1 MKTFSLNKVIA
12 IFALLFLIGGGKTL
26 AETTATLQASS
37 TDPSQGRPEFA
48 YTINNVNVLNGGVID
63 YGYWNVNLYSVVNSP
78 ANAAAFAFY
87 AVAGK
92 PNTYYIYNY
101 SAKKWVTY
109 DLATSY
115 NNDMKGFL
123 KLSDTKTEGCYFEIT
138 SCTNDTHSGYQMRP
152 YASDG
157 TIDEDC
163 YLNYNGGNGANVS
176 LTVGLWK
183 DPGSQDKG
191 ACWILKKVDLE
202 VNSIQTST
210 NEAKPEHVFTMRNA
224 NGDYVNSNLYRTLA
238 ASDYAQF
245 AFYEVSGK
253 ASAYYI
259 YNYSAKKWLKYTT
272 SATYTKGKDFVF
284 NGEKSERS
292 EFYITDAAKD
302 GVSGVQIQ
310 PYNAAGNAANNY
322 LNFYGGGGDNVAH
335 TIGNYTTD
343 GNNDA
348 GSLWVF
354 TEVEIA
360 NNNAVITNK
369 TMSEGSVVSTL
380 LENHTG
386 NGTKLLKETAID
398 WTKQKVIA
406 EIDLSTCGTG
416 TEDLFSIGEN
426 IQTFEANNIHMYK
439 KSDGSITA
447 YLVGN
452 PIKGGITGFESS
464 TLLDGNMLRVELSSE
479 KGFVVNDVVVFS
491 KEAINQYSEQYYTN
505 QFFSL
510 SNIQVG
516 SGEGTNQES
525 RAKYNYISVATK
537 DYQTATVTS
546 SNTLDEVTVNSFNA
560 QNDVDVQLKRSLT
573 PTQWNT
579 FCVPFTISEDVIAE
593 KFGAGTLVYTF
604 GSMNGNVMNF
614 AHSTT
619 IEAGTPYIVKPTKE
633 VVNPSFTGVN
643 IEATAAKKVGADGYF
658 MQGIYSAKTDLTTDG
673 TNLFLGDGNKFY
685 KPAGATT
692 AKMKG
697 LRAFFIV
704 PQGTNLAALRANIDG
719 ATTAIDELTAVV
731 EQPTDNR
738 IYNLQGQF
746 VGTSFEGLHGVYVQN
761 GKKVLVK

>member
-1 MKTFSLNKVIA
+1 MQIIVDVTNCTTDASGNNPDDIFDLCPQTSSDIGWNSPTPVVHVYCDGTQLKLHGFGCAIDDPRATVTLGSSYDKTNITIEIDNENGLTVDGNSTTF
-12 IFALLFLIGGGKTL
+12 
-26 AETTATLQASS
+26 TATFLAALFNNSNLTFASQQGDGRMHGTYKS
-37 TDPSQGRPEFA
+37 VKVVSKTVPSG
-48 YTINNVNVLNGGVID
+48 II
-63 YGYWNVNLYSVVNSP
+63 
-78 ANAAAFAFY
+78 
-87 AVAGK
+87 
-92 PNTYYIYNY
+92 
-101 SAKKWVTY
+101 
-109 DLATSY
+109 
-115 NNDMKGFL
+115 
-123 KLSDTKTEGCYFEIT
+123 
-138 SCTNDTHSGYQMRP
+138 
-152 YASDG
+152 
-157 TIDEDC
+157 
-163 YLNYNGGNGANVS
+163 
-176 LTVGLWK
+176 
-183 DPGSQDKG
+183 
-191 ACWILKKVDLE
+191 
-202 VNSIQTST
+202 TST
-210 NEAKPEHVFTMRNA
+210 NETMPEHVFTMHNA
-224 NGDYVNSNLYRTLA
+224 NNNYVNSNLYCATGT
-238 ASDYAQF
+238 SDYAQF

-253 ASAYYI
+253 TNAYYI

-272 SATYTKGKDFVF
+272 STTYEAGKDFVS

-292 EFYITDAAKD
+292 EFYITSTAKN
-302 GVSGVQIQ
+302 GVNGVQIQ

-322 LNFYGGGGDNVAH
+322 LNFYGGGGANTDH
-335 TIGNYTTD
+335 TIGNWTD
-343 GNNDA
+343 NGSSDA

-386 NGTKLLKETAID
+386 DGTKFTRETAID

-406 EIDLSTCGTG
+406 EIDISTCGTG

-426 IQTFEANNIHMYK
+426 IQTFKANNLHVYK
-439 KSDGSITA
+439 KASGAITA

-452 PIKGGITGFESS
+452 PLGGGTTAFESS

-479 KGFVVNDVVVFS
+479 KGFVMNDVIVFS

-516 SGEGTNQES
+516 SGENNQNS
-525 RAKYNYISVATK
+525 RAKYNYISVVTNDYKAT
-537 DYQTATVTS
+537 TVTS

-579 FCVPFTISEDVIAE
+579 FCVPFTISADVIAE

-614 AHSTT
+614 KASTT
-619 IEAGTPYIVKPTKE
+619 IEAGKPYIVKPANT
-633 VVNPSFTGVN
+633 VVNPTFTGVN
-643 IEATAAKKVGADGYF
+643 IEASAPVKSGENGFF
-658 MQGIYSAKTDLTTDG
+658 MQGTYGAKTDLLDDG
-673 TNLFLGDGNKFY
+673 TNLFLGEGDKFY
-685 KPAGATT
+685 KPAKGST
-692 AKMKG
+692 KMKG
-697 LRAFFIV
+697 MRAFFIV

-719 ATTAIDELTAVV
+719 ATTAIDELTTVV

>member
-1 MKTFSLNKVIA
+1 
-12 IFALLFLIGGGKTL
+12 
-26 AETTATLQASS
+26 
-37 TDPSQGRPEFA
+37 
-48 YTINNVNVLNGGVID
+48 
-63 YGYWNVNLYSVVNSP
+63 
-78 ANAAAFAFY
+78 
-87 AVAGK
+87 
-92 PNTYYIYNY
+92 
-101 SAKKWVTY
+101 
-109 DLATSY
+109 
-115 NNDMKGFL
+115 MKGFL

-163 YLNYNGGNGANVS
+163 YLNYNGGNGANAS

-191 ACWILKKVDLE
+191 ACWILKKVDLG

-224 NGDYVNSNLYRTLA
+224 NNSYVNSNLYCATST
-238 ASDYAQF
+238 SDYAQF

-253 ASAYYI
+253 TSAYYI

-272 SATYTKGKDFVF
+272 SATYTKGQDFVF

-322 LNFYGGGGDNVAH
+322 LNFYKGGDQNTNN

-386 NGTKLLKETAID
+386 NGTQLVKETAID
-398 WTKQKVIA
+398 WTTQKIVA
-406 EIDLSTCGTG
+406 EIDISTCGTG
-416 TEDLFSIGEN
+416 TEDLFSIGDDAISWN
-426 IQTFEANNIHMYK
+426 AVNIHMYK
-439 KSDGSITA
+439 SSKGINA
-447 YLVGN
+447 YLSGN
-452 PIKGGITGFESS
+452 PASGTPTASGATA
-464 TLLDGNMLRVELSSE
+464 DGNMLRVELSSE
-479 KGFVVNDVVVFS
+479 KGFVVNGSVVFS
-491 KEAINQYSEQYYTN
+491 KETINQYSTL
-505 QFFSL
+505 FSL
-510 SNIQVG
+510 STIKVG
-516 SGEGTNQES
+516 SGENNQNS
-525 RAKYNYISVATK
+525 RAKYNYISVVTN
-537 DYQTATVTS
+537 DYKTATVTS
-546 SNTLDEVTVNSFNA
+546 SNTLDEVAVNTFNA
-560 QNDVDVQLKRSLT
+560 QNDVDVQLKRTLS
-573 PTQWNT
+573 PEYWNT
-579 FCVPFTISEDVIAE
+579 FCVPFTISADVIKE
-593 KFGAGTLVYTF
+593 KFGEGTQVCTF
-604 GSMNGNVMNF
+604 GSMEGTVMNF
-614 AHSTT
+614 AHSTS
-619 IEAGTPYIVKPTKE
+619 IEAGKPYIVKPTKE

-658 MQGIYSAKTDLTTDG
+658 MQGIYSVKTDLTTDG

-685 KPAGATT
+685 KPSGTTT

-697 LRAFFIV
+697 MRAYFIV
-704 PQGTNLAALRANIDG
+704 PQGTNFAALRANIDG
-719 ATTAIDELTAVV
+719 ATTAIDEFATVV

>member
-1 MKTFSLNKVIA
+1 M
-12 IFALLFLIGGGKTL
+12 
-26 AETTATLQASS
+26 QASS
-37 TDPSQGRPEFA
+37 TDPSLGKPEFA
-48 YTINNVNVLNGGVID
+48 YTINNVNVIDGTID
-63 YGYWNVNLYSVVNSP
+63 YGYWNVNLYSVVNTP
-78 ANAAAFAFY
+78 ANAASFAFY

-92 PNTYYIYNY
+92 SNTYYIYNY

-115 NNDMKGFL
+115 NNNMKGFL

-163 YLNYNGGNGANVS
+163 YLNYNGGNGANAS

-191 ACWILKKVDLE
+191 ACWILKKVDLG

-224 NGDYVNSNLYRTLA
+224 NNSYVNSNLYCATST
-238 ASDYAQF
+238 SDYAQF

-253 ASAYYI
+253 TSAYYI

-272 SATYTKGKDFVF
+272 SATYTKGQDFVS

-322 LNFYGGGGDNVAH
+322 LNFYKGGDQNTNN

-386 NGTKLLKETAID
+386 DGTKLLKETAID

-416 TEDLFSIGEN
+416 TEDLFSIGKD
-426 IQTFEANNIHMYK
+426 IQTFKENNIHVYK
-439 KSDGSITA
+439 TSGGITA

-452 PIKGGITGFESS
+452 PASGGATAFGPVSF
-464 TLLDGNMLRVELSSE
+464 DGNILRVELSSE
-479 KGFVVNDVVVFS
+479 KGFVVNDRAIFS
-491 KEAINQYSEQYYTN
+491 KEIINQYSEQKYGK

-516 SGEGTNQES
+516 SGEGTNQETK
-525 RAKYNYISVATK
+525 ATYNYISVVTN
-537 DYQTATVTS
+537 DYKAATVTS
-546 SNTLDEVTVNSFNA
+546 SNTLDEVAVNSFNA
-560 QNDVDVQLKRSLT
+560 QNNVDVQLKRTLS
-573 PTQWNT
+573 PEHWNS
-579 FCVPFTISEDVIAE
+579 FCVPFAISADVIAE
-593 KFGAGTLVYTF
+593 KFGAGTQICTF

-619 IEAGTPYIVKPTKE
+619 IEAGKPYIVKPTKE
-633 VVNPSFTGVN
+633 VVDPSFTGVN

-673 TNLFLGDGNKFY
+673 TNLFLGEGNMFY

-692 AKMKG
+692 ARMKG

-719 ATTAIDELTAVV
+719 ATTAIDELTTVV

>member
-1 MKTFSLNKVIA
+1 MKTFSLNKIFA

-37 TDPSQGRPEFA
+37 TDPSLGKPEFA
-48 YTINNVNVLNGGVID
+48 YTINNVNVLNGTTID

-78 ANAAAFAFY
+78 ANAASFAFY

-92 PNTYYIYNY
+92 SNTYYIYNY

-115 NNDMKGFL
+115 NNNMKGFL

-163 YLNYNGGNGANVS
+163 YLNYNGGNGANAS

-191 ACWILKKVDLE
+191 ACWILKKVDLG

-224 NGDYVNSNLYRTLA
+224 NNSYVNSNLYCATST
-238 ASDYAQF
+238 SDYAQF

-253 ASAYYI
+253 TSAYYI

-272 SATYTKGKDFVF
+272 SATYTKGKDFVS
-284 NGEKSERS
+284 NGEKSERC

-322 LNFYGGGGDNVAH
+322 LNFYGGGGANVSN

-360 NNNAVITNK
+360 NNNAVITSTTIPTGTSTNLK
-369 TMSEGSVVSTL
+369 TNWKATKNTAWEVTTPIDWNTQQLIVTVDLNGVYAADAQGNRVVLCVTGADDELGWTENTGRSIFYNYSSTQVQGYVLEGDNANTGRLTYTNPLVFRYTKDGMYLGDEATPTHNSTRL
-380 LENHTG
+380 A
-386 NGTKLLKETAID
+386 KLLS
-398 WTKQKVIA
+398 QKNIK
-406 EIDLSTCGTG
+406 
-416 TEDLFSIGEN
+416 IG
-426 IQTFEANNIHMYK
+426 ANNEACSGTYTIQLASNDYAPAQTY
-439 KSDGSITA
+439 SDNI
-447 YLVGN
+447 
-452 PIKGGITGFESS
+452 
-464 TLLDGNMLRVELSSE
+464 LRE
-479 KGFVVNDVVVFS
+479 
-491 KEAINQYSEQYYTN
+491 
-505 QFFSL
+505 
-510 SNIQVG
+510 
-516 SGEGTNQES
+516 
-525 RAKYNYISVATK
+525 
-537 DYQTATVTS
+537 TATV
-546 SNTLDEVTVNSFNA
+546 SFNA
-560 QNDVDVQLKRSLT
+560 QDNVDVQLERTLS
-573 PTQWNT
+573 PEYWNT
-579 FCVPFTISEDVIAE
+579 FCVPFTISADVIKE
-593 KFGAGTLVYTF
+593 KFGEGTQVCTF
-604 GSMNGNVMNF
+604 GSMEGTVMNF
-614 AHSTT
+614 AHSTS
-619 IEAGTPYIVKPTKE
+619 IEAGKPYIVKPTKE

-643 IEATAAKKVGADGYF
+643 IEATAAKQVGANGYF
-658 MQGIYSAKTDLTTDG
+658 MQGIYSVKTDLTTDG

-685 KPAGATT
+685 KPLGTTT

-697 LRAFFIV
+697 MRAFFIV
-704 PQGTNLAALRANIDG
+704 PQGTNFAALRANIDG
-719 ATTAIDELTAVV
+719 ATTAIDELTTVV